1 MRVTKIGG
9 QAVIEGIMM
18 RGKDM
23 YSLAV
28 RNLKGEIVVEETSL
42 PKKYDSTFFKLP
54 LVRGCVAFVN
64 SLVLGTKILNRSVE
78 LSGLEELEEEPSK
91 FEKWIMEKL
100 GDKFN
105 KVLTAISFTIAIAIS
120 LLLFVFLPVYLT
132 NLITPFFTEKS
143 WFISLSEGIIRMIIF
158 ISYLFL
164 ISKNKD
170 IQRTFQYHGAEHKTI
185 ACFEA
190 EEELTV
196 ENVRKHTKLH
206 KRCGTS
212 FLFLVMFVSIIFFMF
227 FKTDDVFMRITYRII
242 FLPVIAGIS
251 YEFLRLAG
259 DSDSIFVKIF
269 SYPGLKLQNLTTQEP
284 DDDQIEVAIVAM
296 NKVLEHQEG

>member
-28 RNLKGEIVVEETSL
+28 RNLKGEIIVEEN
-42 PKKYDSTFFKLP
+42 PINNKYNSGFYKLP

-64 SLVLGTKILNRSVE
+64 SLILGTKILNRSVE
-78 LSGLEELEEEPSK
+78 LSGIEDLDEEPSK
-91 FEKWIMEKL
+91 FEKWILEKL
-100 GDKFN
+100 GDNFN
-105 KVLTAISFTIAIAIS
+105 KVITAISYIFAIAIS
-120 LLLFVFLPVYLT
+120 LLLFVFLPVFLT
-132 NLITPFFTEKS
+132 NYLRPYFSEQTWLVS
-143 WFISLSEGIIRMIIF
+143 VSEGLIRMIIF

-190 EEELTV
+190 EEELTIQ
-196 ENVRKHTKLH
+196 NVKKHTKLH

-212 FLFLVMFVSIIFFMF
+212 FLFLVMFVSIVFFMF
-227 FKTDDVFMRITYRII
+227 FTTDVLVLRIFYKII

-259 DSDSIFVKIF
+259 ESDNILVRMF
-269 SYPGLKLQNLTTQEP
+269 SYPGLKLQNLTTKEP